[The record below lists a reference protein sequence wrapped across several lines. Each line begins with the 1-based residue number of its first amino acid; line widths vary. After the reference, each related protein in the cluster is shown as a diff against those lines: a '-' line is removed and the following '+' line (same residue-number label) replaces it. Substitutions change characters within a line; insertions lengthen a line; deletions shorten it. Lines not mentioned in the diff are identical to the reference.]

1 LFEADHGD
9 PATAVQLA
17 ARAHAARPD
26 AVHVQDAFAWA
37 LHAAGRSAEALPV
50 ARAAN
55 RLGLR
60 SPAFAYR
67 LGVVEAAAG
76 DPAAARTAL
85 RRALDL
91 NPTFSPLHAP
101 RAAALLE
108 RLGG

>member
-1 LFEADHGD
+1 
-9 PATAVQLA
+9 
-17 ARAHAARPD
+17 
-26 AVHVQDAFAWA
+26 VQDAYAWA

-50 ARAAN
+50 ARASA

-60 SPAFAYR
+60 SPSFAYH
-67 LGVVEAAAG
+67 LGAVEAAAG
-76 DPAAARTAL
+76 DPAAARQAL

-101 RAAALLE
+101 RASALLD